1 MGHVSESNADCI
13 TLFKSHLPLSI
24 IGHDVNPFNVGLS
37 GEDVHLSLGDG
48 HTVSVVVTERA
59 AHLMLVAGGKTNTA
73 NSWTGANF
81 ELWKFNLVIKF
92 DSQRNYLFLNL
103 SGIAPFSRGFLCL
116 SFSPTETTSIRFKAF
131 YPGWG
136 PLTATTVFS

>member
-1 MGHVSESNADCI
+1 MGHVSGSNAECI

-24 IGHDVNPFNVGLS
+24 IGHDVNPFDVGLS
-37 GEDVHLSLGDG
+37 GEDVHLRLGDG

-59 AHLMLVAGGKTNTA
+59 AHLMLVAGGNTIQQTHEQEQIL
-73 NSWTGANF
+73 NC
-81 ELWKFNLVIKF
+81 ENLISLCVF

-103 SGIAPFSRGFLCL
+103 SGIAPFSKGLFVCL
-116 SFSPTETTSIRFKAF
+116 FVFSPTETTSIRFKAF

-136 PLTATTVFS
+136 L